1 MPVHEL
7 QKNENVNFL
16 TRNSRKSRNTFWAEQ
31 LQMSKH
37 IAIEPDRNH
46 IIELQ
51 EQYEQDMGYS
61 EHDCLSQLILYRVF
75 ND

>member
-16 TRNSRKSRNTFWAEQ
+16 TRNSKKSWNTFWAEQ

-37 IAIEPDRNH
+37 IAIEPDHNH

-61 EHDCLSQLILYRVF
+61 EHY
-75 ND
+75 